1 MKEVRFIVYQDYDE
15 SKLKSEL
22 EEKFPDVK
30 LEFSEESEDTIEI
43 KTDKPSEVYSVLTEK
58 TLAYVEW

>member
-1 MKEVRFIVYQDYDE
+1 MKEVRFIVYQDYDK
-15 SKLKSEL
+15 SKLQAEL

>member
-58 TLAYVEW
+58 L